1 MNKEGGTVKIQ
12 DLEGHHIAVYF
23 SAHWSVA
30 ASMFFFLSFVVYF
43 QFFVIQG
50 FVSAKRFECSH
61 IVMS

>member
-23 SAHWSVA
+23 SAHWLVA
-30 ASMFFFLSFVVYF
+30 ASKFFLSFVVYF
-43 QFFVIQG
+43 QFFVLQG
-50 FVSAKRFECSH
+50 FVSAKRFVCSH